1 MEGHWKTGASVTES
15 SHSAGSDWPLA
26 SIPDTQVRPIS
37 AGGATYCISIALPGG
52 PTPAGGFPVLYLLDA
67 DAGFATV
74 VETHRRLSRRPDATG
89 VAPAAIVGIGH
100 GSGGLYDP
108 ARRERDYVPRVLQPL
123 QNGGAEAFLEFIE
136 TRLKPEIG
144 ATLAIDPHREALIG
158 HSLSGYFTLW
168 TLVRYPEAFRSYAA
182 ISPSLWR
189 NEGLMADIPTIRG
202 EISSVFIAA
211 GEWEE
216 GLAPWQAGHA
226 NSADIARRR
235 AERRMVSN
243 ARIFADRLG
252 DHIGAGRVRFEM
264 FPDQDHASVFGVA
277 INRALRMV
285 SGPYLT

>member
-1 MEGHWKTGASVTES
+1 MTES
-15 SHSAGSDWPLA
+15 PHSIGSDWPLA
-26 SIPDTQVRPIS
+26 SIPDTQVRPLS
-37 AGGATYCISIALPGG
+37 VDGTTYRISIALPGG

-89 VAPAAIVGIGH
+89 VAPAVIVGIGH
-100 GSGGLYDP
+100 GGGGLYDP
-108 ARRERDYVPRVLQPL
+108 GRRERDYVPRALQSSHTD
-123 QNGGAEAFLEFIE
+123 GAEAFLNFIE
-136 TRLKPEIG
+136 TRLKPDIG
-144 ATLAIDPHREALIG
+144 ATLAVDPRRQALIG

-168 TLVRYPEAFRSYAA
+168 TLVRHPGAFQSYAA

-189 NEGLMADIPTIRG
+189 DEGLMADIPAIRG
-202 EISSVFIAA
+202 DISSVFIAA

-216 GLAPWQAGHA
+216 ALAPWQAEHA

-243 ARIFADRLG
+243 ARTFAARLG

-285 SGPYLT
+285 SGPHLT